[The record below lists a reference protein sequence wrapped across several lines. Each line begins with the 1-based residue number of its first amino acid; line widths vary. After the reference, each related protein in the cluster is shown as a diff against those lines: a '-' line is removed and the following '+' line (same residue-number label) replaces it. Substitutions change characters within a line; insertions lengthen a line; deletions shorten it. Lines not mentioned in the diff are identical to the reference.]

1 MWSEGLADRSSAKRE
16 TMTVHSNDRPS
27 WLTKLERIGEL
38 SAQNKEMVF
47 NNIGHLLNADMLKEQ
62 YQQLDGKKAV
72 GIDKVTKETYGKSLD
87 ENINNLVKRIR
98 RGTYKPKPSRIT
110 EIPKE
115 DGSTRPLAISCV
127 EDKLVQSAVSALLT
141 EIYEPLFLP
150 CSYGFRPG
158 QSCHDALK
166 ALMKSVFP
174 NMNGAIVEI
183 DIRKYFNS
191 IPHSVILKLLR
202 NKISDQRFLRLI
214 EVLIT
219 APTMDGDKEVKN
231 TCGCPQGSI
240 ISTIMANIYLHHVI
254 DEWFESIKQSHFR
267 GRAELIRYA
276 DDMVYTFERPDE
288 AKRFYSVLPKR
299 LAKYGLEMHDE
310 KSQLIMAGLGAAQRA
325 HRQGTRLPTF
335 KFLGFTC
342 YWGQSKNGY
351 WRLKLTSR
359 RDRFTAKLKGLR
371 EFLWQN
377 LNTEHPDEILK
388 TVIRVVRGWMSYHNV
403 SDNERKVD
411 TFRRHCMRTIFKWI
425 NRKGRRHPMSWK
437 RFNMMLKTIGFPKAG
452 KTISMFP
459 TR

>member
-1 MWSEGLADRSSAKRE
+1 
-16 TMTVHSNDRPS
+16 MTVHSNDRVS

-38 SAQNKEMVF
+38 SARNRAMVF
-47 NNIGHLLNADMLKEQ
+47 NNIGHLLGADMLKEQ
-62 YQQLDGKKAV
+62 YQRLDGKKAV
-72 GIDKVTKETYGKSLD
+72 GIDKVTKETYGKALD
-87 ENINNLVKRIR
+87 ENINDLTKRIR

-141 EIYEPLFLP
+141 KIYEPIFLP

-166 ALMKSVFP
+166 ALMSSVFP

-191 IPHSVILKLLR
+191 IPHSVMMDLLR
-202 NKISDQRFLRLI
+202 KKISDQRFLRLI

-219 APTMDGDKEVKN
+219 APIMDGNKEVKN

-276 DDMVYTFERPDE
+276 DDMVYTFERPEE
-288 AKRFYSVLPKR
+288 AKRFYNVLPKR

-310 KSQLIMAGLGAAQRA
+310 KSQLIKAGLEQHNERIDKVHVYQRLNFWA
-325 HRQGTRLPTF
+325 SHATGESR
-335 KFLGFTC
+335 
-342 YWGQSKNGY
+342 GY
-351 WRLKLTSR
+351 RCWRLKLTR
-359 RDRFTAKLKGLR
+359 RETVSLQNSKG
-371 EFLWQN
+371 FV
-377 LNTEHPDEILK
+377 NT
-388 TVIRVVRGWMSYHNV
+388 
-403 SDNERKVD
+403 
-411 TFRRHCMRTIFKWI
+411 F
-425 NRKGRRHPMSWK
+425 
-437 RFNMMLKTIGFPKAG
+437 G
-452 KTISMFP
+452 KI
-459 TR
+459 

>member
-1 MWSEGLADRSSAKRE
+1 
-16 TMTVHSNDRPS
+16 MTVHSNDRKS
-27 WLTKLERIGEL
+27 WLTKLERIGEI
-38 SAQNKEMVF
+38 SANNPSIIF
-47 NNIGHLLNADMLKEQ
+47 NNIGHVIDADMLGEQ
-62 YQQLDGKKAV
+62 YQRLDGKKAI
-72 GIDKVTKETYGKSLD
+72 GIDKVTKVAYGENLG
-87 ENINNLVKRIR
+87 ENINALIKRIR

-141 EIYEPLFLP
+141 KIYEPLFLP

-166 ALMKSVFP
+166 ALMSSTFP

-191 IPHSVILKLLR
+191 IPHSVMMGLLR
-202 NKISDQRFLRLI
+202 KKISDQRFLRLI

-219 APTMDGDKEVKN
+219 APIMEGNKEIKN
-231 TCGCPQGSI
+231 ICGCPQGSI

-254 DEWFESIKQSHFR
+254 DEWFETIKRSHFR

-276 DDMVYTFERPDE
+276 DDMVYTFERPEE
-288 AKRFYSVLPKR
+288 AKRFYNVLPKR
-299 LAKYGLEMHDE
+299 LAKYGLEMHAE
-310 KSQLIMAGLGAAQRA
+310 KSQLIPAGLGAAQRA
-325 HRQGTRLPTF
+325 HKQGNRLPTF
-335 KFLGFTC
+335 NFLGFTC
-342 YWGQSKNGY
+342 YWGQARNGF

-371 EFLWQN
+371 EFLWKN
-377 LNTEHPDEILK
+377 LNTKHTGEILK
-388 TVIRVVRGWMSYHNV
+388 TVMRAVKGWINYHNV
-403 SDNERKVD
+403 SDNERRVD
-411 TFRRHCMRTIFKWI
+411 VFRKYCMRIIFKWL
-425 NRKGRRHPMSWK
+425 NRKGRRHSMSWA
-437 RFNMMLKTIGFPKAG
+437 RFNLMLKAIGFPKAG

>member
-1 MWSEGLADRSSAKRE
+1 
-16 TMTVHSNDRPS
+16 MTVHSNDRTS

-38 SAQNKEMVF
+38 SARNRGMVF
-47 NNIGHLLNADMLKEQ
+47 NNIGHLLNVDMLKEQ
-62 YQQLDGKKAV
+62 YQRLDGKKAV
-72 GIDKVTKETYGKSLD
+72 GIDKVTKEAYGKALD
-87 ENINNLVKRIR
+87 ENISDLIKRIR

-141 EIYEPLFLP
+141 KIYEPIFLP

-166 ALMKSVFP
+166 ALVSSVFP

-191 IPHSVILKLLR
+191 IPHSVMMDLLR
-202 NKISDQRFLRLI
+202 KKISDQRFLRLI

-219 APTMDGDKEVKN
+219 APIMDGNKEMKN

-254 DEWFESIKQSHFR
+254 DEWFENIKQSHFR

-276 DDMVYTFERPDE
+276 DDMVYTFERPEE
-288 AKRFYSVLPKR
+288 AKRFYNVLPKR

-325 HRQGTRLPTF
+325 QRQGTRLPTF

-342 YWGQSKNGY
+342 YWGQSRNGY

-371 EFLWQN
+371 EYLWQN
-377 LNTEHPDEILK
+377 INTDHPDEILK
-388 TVIRVVRGWMSYHNV
+388 TVIRVVRGWINYHNV

-411 TFRRHCMRTIFKWI
+411 TFRRHCMRIIFKWI
-425 NRKGRRHPMSWK
+425 NRKGRKHPMSWES
-437 RFNMMLKTIGFPKAG
+437 FNKMLKTIGFPKAG

>member
-1 MWSEGLADRSSAKRE
+1 
-16 TMTVHSNDRPS
+16 MTVHSNDRPS

-38 SAQNKEMVF
+38 STRNKEMVF

-62 YQQLDGKKAV
+62 YQQLDGKKAI
-72 GIDKVTKETYGKSLD
+72 GIDKVTKETYGKALE
-87 ENINNLVKRIR
+87 ENINNLIKRIR

-141 EIYEPLFLP
+141 KIYEPLFLP

-191 IPHSVILKLLR
+191 IPHSVILELLR
-202 NKISDQRFLRLI
+202 KKISDQRFLRLVEI
-214 EVLIT
+214 LIT
-219 APTMDGDKEVKN
+219 APIMDGDKEVKN
-231 TCGCPQGSI
+231 TRGCPQGSI
-240 ISTIMANIYLHHVI
+240 ISTIMANVYLHHVT

-288 AKRFYSVLPKR
+288 AKRFYSILPKR

-325 HRQGTRLPTF
+325 HRQGRRLPTF

-342 YWGQSKNGY
+342 YWGQSRNGF

-377 LNTEHPDEILK
+377 LNTEHPDELLK
-388 TVIRVVRGWMSYHNV
+388 TVIRVVRGWINYHNV

-411 TFRRHCMRTIFKWI
+411 AFRRHCM
-425 NRKGRRHPMSWK
+425 
-437 RFNMMLKTIGFPKAG
+437 
-452 KTISMFP
+452 
-459 TR
+459 